1 MLEKR
6 QVKRNCKEIKMSG
19 RIVAVSRAAGNVFTK
34 PVCDAITLVEGLG
47 VEGDAHK
54 GVTVQ
59 HLYLKNKDASAP
71 NLRQVHLIQ
80 SELFDFLSDK
90 GFDVGPGNM
99 GENIT
104 TAGIDLTD
112 LPAGTRLRMGDAC
125 VELTGLRNPCKQI
138 DGFQRGLT
146 KAVTARNADGRAHLK
161 FGVMAVVVAGG
172 TVKPGET
179 ISVELPEV
187 ATAPL
192 QPV

>member
-1 MLEKR
+1 MT
-6 QVKRNCKEIKMSG
+6 G

-47 VEGDAHK
+47 VEGDAHN

-59 HLYLKNKDASAP
+59 HLYLKKKDASAP

-90 GFDVGPGNM
+90 GFDVGPGEL
-99 GENIT
+99 GENVT
-104 TAGIDLTD
+104 TAGVELTD
-112 LPAGTRLRMGDAC
+112 LLAGTRLHLGDAC

-138 DGFQRGLT
+138 DGFKRGLT

-161 FGVMAVVVAGG
+161 FGVMGIVVAGG
-172 TVKPGET
+172 TIKPGDT
-179 ISVELPEV
+179 LSVELPS
-187 ATAPL
+187 APVSIL

>member
-1 MLEKR
+1 MT
-6 QVKRNCKEIKMSG
+6 G
-19 RIVAVSRAAGNVFTK
+19 RIVAVSRAAGNVFAK

-47 VEGDAHK
+47 VEGDAHN

-59 HLYLKNKDASAP
+59 HLYLKKKDASAP

-90 GFDVGPGNM
+90 GFDVGPGEL
-99 GENIT
+99 GENVT
-104 TAGIDLTD
+104 TAGVELTD
-112 LPAGTRLRMGDAC
+112 LPAGTRLHLGDAC

-138 DGFQRGLT
+138 DGFKRGLT

-161 FGVMAVVVAGG
+161 FGVMGIVVAGG
-172 TVKPGET
+172 TIKPGDT
-179 ISVELPEV
+179 LSVELPSALV
-187 ATAPL
+187 SIL

>member
-1 MLEKR
+1 MT
-6 QVKRNCKEIKMSG
+6 G
-19 RIVAVSRAAGNVFTK
+19 DIVAVSRAAGNVFSK

-80 SELFDFLSDK
+80 SELFAYLADK
-90 GFDVGPGNM
+90 GFAVGPGEL
-99 GENIT
+99 GENVT
-104 TAGIDLTD
+104 TAGIALTE
-112 LPAGTRLRMGDAC
+112 LPAGTRLHMGDAC

-138 DGFQRGLT
+138 DGFERGLT
-146 KAVTARNADGRAHLK
+146 KAVTAMNADGRAHLK
-161 FGVMAVVVAGG
+161 FGVMGVVLAGG
-172 TVKPGET
+172 TISPGAK
-179 ISVELPEV
+179 ISVEIPEESQG
-187 ATAPL
+187 PL

>member
-1 MLEKR
+1 MTG
-6 QVKRNCKEIKMSG
+6 Q
-19 RIVAVSRAAGNVFTK
+19 IVAVNRAAGNVFTK

-80 SELFDFLSDK
+80 SELFDYLRAD
-90 GFDVGPGNM
+90 GFDVGPGAL
-99 GENIT
+99 GENVT
-104 TAGIDLTD
+104 TAGVALTD
-112 LPAGTRLRMGDAC
+112 LPTGTRLLMGEAC

-138 DGFQRGLT
+138 DGFQKGLT
-146 KAVTARNADGRAHLK
+146 KAVTAKNADGRAHLK
-161 FGVMAVVVAGG
+161 FGVMGVVLAGG
-172 TVKPGET
+172 TIRPGGA
-179 ISVELPEV
+179 IAVELPQGAQE
-187 ATAPL
+187 PL